1 MPKPSMRGVL
11 IEAGLIEFRS
21 RGYSATGV
29 QAITDRAGA
38 PRGSFYGHFSSKE
51 AFALEVLDYYERWI
65 VSTTE
70 RPDLRGAARLRF
82 EFGLLLQS
90 AEETALQLGCLWGAF
105 GAEIRSISPTLGSA
119 VNEAVDRWAKR
130 LGSYLTEAY
139 EDAAVDVS
147 DTEDVAHYL
156 VAAWEGAL
164 WRARLAGS
172 TQSLAMF
179 FHHTLEPILTA
190 VTPTNR

>member
-51 AFALEVLDYYERWI
+51 AFALEVLDSYERWI
-65 VSTTE
+65 VSATE

-82 EFGLLLQS
+82 EFGVFLQS
-90 AEETALQLGCLWGAF
+90 AEETELQLGCLWGAF
-105 GAEIRSISPTLGSA
+105 GAEIRSLSPTLGSA
-119 VNEAVDRWAKR
+119 VNEAVNRWAKR
-130 LGSYLTEAY
+130 VGSYLAEAH
-139 EDAAVDVS
+139 EDAALPAS
-147 DTEDVAHYL
+147 DTEAVAHYL
-156 VAAWEGAL
+156 LASWEGAL

-172 TQSLAMF
+172 TQSLTMF
-179 FHHTLEPILTA
+179 FDHTLEPILTA
-190 VTPTNR
+190 VTPTDR

>member
-1 MPKPSMRGVL
+1 MLLAQEVVMPKPSMRGVL

-82 EFGLLLQS
+82 GFGRPLQS
-90 AEETALQLGCLWGAF
+90 AAETALKWGCYGGRSALRSGQSARPWVPRSTRQSTAGRNGLGA
-105 GAEIRSISPTLGSA
+105 ISP
-119 VNEAVDRWAKR
+119 KR
-130 LGSYLTEAY
+130 T
-139 EDAAVDVS
+139 
-147 DTEDVAHYL
+147 
-156 VAAWEGAL
+156 
-164 WRARLAGS
+164 R
-172 TQSLAMF
+172 
-179 FHHTLEPILTA
+179 
-190 VTPTNR
+190 TPR